1 MDMHM
6 HDNLLGRNVCKAAG
20 VLFIQ
25 INYVKTASNTE
36 SQSELVV
43 AAMGVIVETAVRKST
58 G

>member
-1 MDMHM
+1 MHT

-20 VLFIQ
+20 VQFIQ
-25 INYVKTASNTE
+25 MNYVKTASNTE
-36 SQSELVV
+36 SQSELVM